1 MCTCRLGCSEGPR
14 GIEGATAGTP
24 LSCAPVAHECCE
36 PSGAGSP
43 APRHRLS
50 QTGRFGLKRGD
61 LDPLQLRERELGVL
75 HKAFQPYSPAKL
87 SAWKWSGIHLLL
99 LKSSFG
105 LWETKCLTSNT
116 SSKAPLP
123 GSPRPMS
130 RGGTRRDRGAA
141 RLSRCTA
148 AVQHTELLPRS
159 LVLNP
164 ASPFLAAGRG
174 FPSLHPG
181 GLSFPP
187 VGTFPTLTPSLSL
200 FPHPPP

>member
-1 MCTCRLGCSEGPR
+1 MCTCWLGCSEGPC
-14 GIEGATAGTP
+14 GIEGATTATT
-24 LSCAPVAHECCE
+24 LSCALWHT
-36 PSGAGSP
+36 SP
-43 APRHRLS
+43 AGPQHWLS
-50 QTGRFGLKRGD
+50 QTGRFGLKGGD

-116 SSKAPLP
+116 SSKAPLL
-123 GSPRPMS
+123 GSPCPVS

-141 RLSRCTA
+141 RLSRCKA
-148 AVQHTELLPRS
+148 AAQHTELLPRS
-159 LVLNP
+159 LVLNS
-164 ASPFLAAGRG
+164 ASPFLTAGRG

-200 FPHPPP
+200 FLHPLP